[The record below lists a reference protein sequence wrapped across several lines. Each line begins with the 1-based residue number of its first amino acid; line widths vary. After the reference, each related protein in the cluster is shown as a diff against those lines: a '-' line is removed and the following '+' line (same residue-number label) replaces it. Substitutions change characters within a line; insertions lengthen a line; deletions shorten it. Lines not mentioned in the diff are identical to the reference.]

1 MDFFVR
7 VTTCHYA
14 AVSLQHEP
22 ESDFRRGKESESSKI
37 SVMETTKLVFK
48 MVAFISGLAAVAALV
63 IWILMQLAPLLIAA
77 VVFIPWLFAALSD
90 GAKV

>member
-1 MDFFVR
+1 
-7 VTTCHYA
+7 
-14 AVSLQHEP
+14 
-22 ESDFRRGKESESSKI
+22 
-37 SVMETTKLVFK
+37 METTKLIFK

-77 VVFIPWLFAALSD
+77 VVFIPWLFAALSN